1 VLEPPPGYTRVAP
14 YLLYEDADRAIEFLQ
29 AAFGFELRRTET
41 GAAGRKHAELLLGDD
56 GLVMVGQAGPGFKSP
71 RALDASPPSLVHIYA
86 DRIDER
92 YERVKAAG
100 AEVSELE
107 TSPVGDY
114 RFTATD
120 PEGQVWVIAQ
130 RVAT

>member
-1 VLEPPPGYTRVAP
+1 MLEPPPGYTRVAP
-14 YLLYEDADRAIEFLQ
+14 YLLYEDADRAIDFLQ
-29 AAFGFELRRTET
+29 RAFGFKLRRTET

-71 RALDASPPSLVHIYA
+71 RTLDVFPPSLVHIYA

-92 YERVKAAG
+92 YERAKAAG
-100 AEVSELE
+100 AEVDEPE
-107 TSPVGDY
+107 GSPVGDY

-120 PEGQVWVIAQ
+120 PEGQVWVIAE
-130 RVAT
+130 RRPV

>member
-29 AAFGFELRRTET
+29 RAFGFELRRTET

-71 RALDASPPSLVHIYA
+71 RALDVFPPSLVHIYA

-92 YERVKAAG
+92 YERAKAAG
-100 AEVSELE
+100 ADVSELE
-107 TSPVGDY
+107 SSPVGDY

>member
-1 VLEPPPGYTRVAP
+1 MLEPPLGYTRVAP
-14 YLLYEDADRAIEFLQ
+14 YLLYEDADRAIGFLQ
-29 AAFGFELRRTET
+29 TALGFELRRTQT

-56 GLVMVGQAGPGFKSP
+56 GLVMVGQAGPAFKSP
-71 RALDASPPSLVHIYA
+71 RTLDVYPPSLVHIYA

-92 YERVKAAG
+92 YERAKTAG
-100 AEVSELE
+100 AEVDPPEM
-107 TSPVGDY
+107 SPVGDY

-120 PEGQVWVIAQ
+120 PEGQVWVIAE

>member
-14 YLLYEDADRAIEFLQ
+14 YLLYEDVDRAIEFLQ
-29 AAFGFELRRTET
+29 TALGFELRRAET
-41 GAAGRKHAELLLGDD
+41 GGAGRKHVELLLGED

-71 RALDASPPSLVHIYA
+71 RTLDVFPPSLVHIYA

-92 YERVKAAG
+92 YERAKAAG
-100 AEVSELE
+100 AEVDDPES
-107 TSPVGDY
+107 SPVGDY

-120 PEGQVWVIAQ
+120 PEGQVWVIAE

>member
-1 VLEPPPGYTRVAP
+1 MLEPPAGYTRVAP

-29 AAFGFELRRTET
+29 SAFGFELRRTAT

-56 GLVMVGQAGPGFKSP
+56 CLVMVGQAGPGFKSP
-71 RALDASPPSLVHIYA
+71 RSLDVFSPCFVHIYA

-92 YERVKAAG
+92 YERAKAAG
-100 AEVSELE
+100 AEVDAPEM
-107 TSPVGDY
+107 SPVGDY
-114 RFTATD
+114 RFNVTD
-120 PEGQVWVIAQ
+120 PEGQVWVIAE